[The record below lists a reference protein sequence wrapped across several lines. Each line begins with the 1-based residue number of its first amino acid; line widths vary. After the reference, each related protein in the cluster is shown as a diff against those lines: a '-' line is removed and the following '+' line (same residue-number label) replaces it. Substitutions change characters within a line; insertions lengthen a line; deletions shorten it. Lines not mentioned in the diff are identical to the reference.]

1 MLWHFNIS
9 TKSIAVVPPH
19 ITAHSASAPR
29 SDTALAVT
37 FRYAGSKPRLAIL
50 LINAVLSPPGKCAC
64 IPLVRRVLLF
74 PLHHT
79 TGGEGAEAGW
89 ERGVRGGGLAQAC
102 SLQLCP
108 YSQHLT
114 RGPDVHTGNS
124 NNLSNVSPLWDPGT
138 CKGNPAIQH
147 DGVITGLI
155 SLHLE
160 RTHFNRSNQTLP
172 DRGNN
177 TKMVLHAQHF
187 ICTSNKS
194 HSALGTDPI
203 SHQVATT
210 SHTAAT

>member
-1 MLWHFNIS
+1 MQFCHPQGNVPASLWSDVCFCSPS
-9 TKSIAVVPPH
+9 TTPQAE
-19 ITAHSASAPR
+19 R
-29 SDTALAVT
+29 E
-37 FRYAGSKPRLAIL
+37 
-50 LINAVLSPPGKCAC
+50 
-64 IPLVRRVLLF
+64 RRR
-74 PLHHT
+74 
-79 TGGEGAEAGW
+79 G
-89 ERGVRGGGLAQAC
+89 ERGGWGGGGLAQAC